1 MFKEISIS
9 RTSCK
14 GSSPVYQSTIHSDG
28 KVFWNG
34 EKNVSFLGAHVYT
47 ISSQRLKKLED
58 LLLSFDYKNFIYHS
72 SREIIPDSPT
82 CVTRVVFKHGETKTV
97 VHDMGDVDGV
107 IENKN
112 HTLKQLGKFER
123 DIEQIAGLKNL
134 IKQPLYLYHFKNKHA
149 ENQEYVISSPSQ
161 EEAFQ
166 MMDASH
172 LQCKNWQ
179 IEKLG
184 RDSTDKL
191 LPYIVMRKG
200 DES

>member
-14 GSSPVYQSTIHSDG
+14 GSSPVYQSTIQSDG

-34 EKNVSFLGAHVYT
+34 EANVSFLGEHVMT
-47 ISSQRLKKLED
+47 LSSQRLKKLED
-58 LLLSFDYKNFIYHS
+58 LLISFDYKNYTYLS

-82 CVTRVVFKHGETKTV
+82 CVTRVVFKHGEIKTV
-97 VHDMGDVDGV
+97 VHDMGDVDGN

-112 HTLKQLGKFER
+112 HTLKELGKFER
-123 DIEQIAGLKNL
+123 NIERIAGLKCL
-134 IKQPLYLYHFKNKHA
+134 IKQTLYLYHFKNKHA

-172 LQCKNWQ
+172 LQCKNWH

-184 RDSTDKL
+184 RDSTDHL
-191 LPYIVMRKG
+191 YPYIVMRK
-200 DES
+200 E

>member
-14 GSSPVYQSTIHSDG
+14 GSSPVYQSTIQSDG
-28 KVFWNG
+28 KVCWNG
-34 EKNVSFLGAHVYT
+34 EKNVSFLGEHVFT

-58 LLLSFDYKNFIYHS
+58 LLLSFDYKNFTYHS

-97 VHDMGDVDGV
+97 VHDMGDVDGA

-112 HTLKQLGKFER
+112 HSLKNLGQFER
-123 DIEQIAGLKNL
+123 DLERIAGLKSL
-134 IKQPLYLYHFKNKHA
+134 IKQTLYLYHFKNLHA
-149 ENQEYVISSPSQ
+149 ENREYVISSPSQ
-161 EEAFQ
+161 EEAFR

-172 LQCKNWQ
+172 VQCKNWQ

-184 RDSTDKL
+184 RDSTDHL
-191 LPYIVMRKG
+191 YPYIVMRK
-200 DES
+200 E